1 MAQRA
6 FRRLRRAA
14 LMLTLLL
21 VSQLSLA
28 GQACLMA
35 GAPATGRALLS
46 TVWHA
51 HSSASAQ
58 KPFVGDESCCTH
70 SNRHETVCTLPGEEV
85 ISASFPSNWPTPDPA
100 FPGSGSWS
108 GNLATAQL
116 GCLPSDASATPPHP
130 PFSILFCRYLN

>member
-1 MAQRA
+1 MVRRA
-6 FRRLRRAA
+6 FCWPRRAA
-14 LMLTLLL
+14 LTLTLLL
-21 VSQLSLA
+21 VSQVSLA
-28 GQACLMA
+28 GQVCLMA
-35 GAPATGRALLS
+35 AATVTDRALSTLS
-46 TVWHA
+46 HVQSRA
-51 HSSASAQ
+51 PQ
-58 KPFVGDESCCTH
+58 KPFIDDDAGCCVH
-70 SNRHETVCTLPGEEV
+70 HNAQEMMCAPSGEEV